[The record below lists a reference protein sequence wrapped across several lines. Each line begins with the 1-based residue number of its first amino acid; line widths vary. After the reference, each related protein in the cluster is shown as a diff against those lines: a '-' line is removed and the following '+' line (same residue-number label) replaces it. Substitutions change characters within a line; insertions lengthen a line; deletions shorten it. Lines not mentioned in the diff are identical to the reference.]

1 MKYLEESSMENILD
15 VIRKKKQLY
24 RIILM
29 GASLFLS
36 AILYNVFLLPL
47 SLVTG
52 GTQGV
57 ATITHYLYDINPA
70 TMLFLLSI
78 ACAIL
83 SLMFLGVKRT
93 AGTLVASIVYPLL
106 VQLTS
111 PLNGLIDAENIDMLL
126 MVLFAGVISGVAN
139 GLMYKT
145 GYSNG
150 GFPVIS
156 QILFE
161 EKQVPISKSSLAIN
175 VSIVLVGAYFFG
187 ITNALYAIIFL
198 YINGIVLDKVLLGI
212 SNNKAFYII
221 TSKDDE
227 IKEYIIK
234 TLKHNV
240 TTFEVKG
247 GFLDKNRKV
256 MLTVIPSRE
265 YYRVTEGI
273 KEIDKD
279 AFFVVTDSYTVEGA
293 K

>member
-1 MKYLEESSMENILD
+1 MENILD

-52 GTQGV
+52 GTQGF

>member
-1 MKYLEESSMENILD
+1 MENILD

-111 PLNGLIDAENIDMLL
+111 PLNGLIDAGNIDMLL

-227 IKEYIIK
+227 IKKYIIK

>member
-1 MKYLEESSMENILD
+1 MENILE

>member
-1 MKYLEESSMENILD
+1 MENILE
-15 VIRKKKQLY
+15 VIRKKKKLY
-24 RIILM
+24 RILLM
-29 GASLFLS
+29 GASLLVT

-52 GTQGV
+52 GTNGV
-57 ATITHYLYDINPA
+57 ATITHYLYGINPA
-70 TMLFLLSI
+70 IMLLLLSI

-83 SLMFLGVKRT
+83 SLMYLGPKRT
-93 AGTLVASIVYPLL
+93 AGTLVASVVYPLL

-111 PLNGLIDAENIDMLL
+111 PLTALISKSNTDMLL
-126 MVLFAGVISGVAN
+126 MILFAGVLSGIAN

-161 EKQVPISKSSLAIN
+161 ERQIPVGKSSLAIN
-175 VSIVLVGAYFFG
+175 IAIVIVGAYFFG

-198 YINGIVLDKVLLGI
+198 YINSIVLDKVLLGI

-221 TSKDDE
+221 TEEEKKV
-227 IKEYIIK
+227 KEYIIK
-234 TLKHNV
+234 TLNHNV

-256 MLTVIPSRE
+256 ILTVIPSRE

>member
-1 MKYLEESSMENILD
+1 MENILE
-15 VIRKKKQLY
+15 VIRKKKKLY
-24 RIILM
+24 RILLM
-29 GASLFLS
+29 GASLLVT

-52 GTQGV
+52 GTNGV
-57 ATITHYLYDINPA
+57 ATITHYLYGINPA
-70 TMLFLLSI
+70 IMLLLLSI

-83 SLMFLGVKRT
+83 SLMYLGPKRT
-93 AGTLVASIVYPLL
+93 AGTLVASVVYPLL

-111 PLNGLIDAENIDMLL
+111 PLTALISQSNTDMLL
-126 MVLFAGVISGVAN
+126 MVLFAGVLSGIAN

-161 EKQVPISKSSLAIN
+161 EKQIPVGKSSLAIN
-175 VSIVLVGAYFFG
+175 ITIVIVGAYFFG

-198 YINGIVLDKVLLGI
+198 YINSIVLDKVLLGI

-221 TSKDDE
+221 TEEEKKV
-227 IKEYIIK
+227 KEYIIK
-234 TLKHNV
+234 TLNHNV

-256 MLTVIPSRE
+256 ILTVIPSRE

>member
-1 MKYLEESSMENILD
+1 MENILD

-29 GASLFLS
+29 WASLFLS

-161 EKQVPISKSSLAIN
+161 EKQVQISKSSLAIN

-212 SNNKAFYII
+212 SINKAFYII

-240 TTFEVKG
+240 TTYEVKG
-247 GFLDKNRKV
+247 GFIDKNRKV